1 MAEPETPTKGRR
13 PLWRSLKED
22 PSFRATFIGV
32 FVIPA
37 ALMTATIV
45 WIVRAMLLH

>member
-1 MAEPETPTKGRR
+1 MTEPEAPAKVRR
-13 PLWRSLKED
+13 PLWKLLKED
-22 PSFRATFIGV
+22 ASYRATFIGV

-37 ALMTATIV
+37 ALMTATVV

>member
-1 MAEPETPTKGRR
+1 MSESEVPAKVRR
-13 PLWRSLKED
+13 PLWRLLKED
-22 PSFRATFIGV
+22 SSYRATFIGV

-37 ALMTATIV
+37 ALMTATVV